1 MHIDREDMLEL
12 TRRMTIARNCFNRV
26 AGAYM
31 DEEGFIDG
39 SFNTHFLKLS
49 PADKEKQLAIAKTI
63 PYAKTNEQ
71 LKNFRIDSRQ
81 KKPGSIWHL
90 LTALRDCEL
99 KNDALLYSLY
109 EYIGERY
116 VVDKPYTIE
125 VFCGNYDVPVKGAD
139 KESQWE
145 SEEVYRFRACHRQ
158 VFYSLL
164 LRTEVRIW
172 KALIFLQ
179 KMGRVKNW
187 LICLVCSGGDDDMRT
202 KQNYQILTFHT
213 TTAAMA
219 MEDYCHEQKIPGRLI
234 PLPQEISAGCGLA
247 WRMLPGEYEQEKD
260 RIEKSGIVIESNI
273 IIMI

>member
-1 MHIDREDMLEL
+1 MGEVRAIKPLIKEFEEESNISVITNTGFDEAKTICKNVRFLPFEIFLPFWITRQKVLVVMEL

-139 KESQWE
+139 KENQWE
-145 SEEVYRFRACHRQ
+145 SEEVYRF
-158 VFYSLL
+158 
-164 LRTEVRIW
+164 
-172 KALIFLQ
+172 
-179 KMGRVKNW
+179 
-187 LICLVCSGGDDDMRT
+187 LVVAVCPT
-202 KQNYQILTFHT
+202 V
-213 TTAAMA
+213 
-219 MEDYCHEQKIPGRLI
+219 
-234 PLPQEISAGCGLA
+234 
-247 WRMLPGEYEQEKD
+247 GEYEAGMPQAGFLFPAFANRSTDLEGVNIFAEDGACEKLANML
-260 RIEKSGIVIESNI
+260 GL
-273 IIMI
+273 

>member
-49 PADKEKQLAIAKTI
+49 PADKEKQLAIAKAI

-71 LKNFRIDSRQ
+71 LKNYRIESKQ

-116 VVDKPYTIE
+116 FVDKSYAIDEAGTPEAGFLFPAFSNRSTDLDGVNI
-125 VFCGNYDVPVKGAD
+125 FAAD
-139 KESQWE
+139 ENCEKLAN
-145 SEEVYRFRACHRQ
+145 V
-158 VFYSLL
+158 L
-164 LRTEVRIW
+164 
-172 KALIFLQ
+172 
-179 KMGRVKNW
+179 
-187 LICLVCSGGDDDMRT
+187 
-202 KQNYQILTFHT
+202 
-213 TTAAMA
+213 
-219 MEDYCHEQKIPGRLI
+219 
-234 PLPQEISAGCGLA
+234 GL
-247 WRMLPGEYEQEKD
+247 
-260 RIEKSGIVIESNI
+260 
-273 IIMI
+273 

>member
-49 PADKEKQLAIAKTI
+49 PAEKEKQLAIAKTI

-145 SEEVYRFRACHRQ
+145 SEEVYRF
-158 VFYSLL
+158 
-164 LRTEVRIW
+164 
-172 KALIFLQ
+172 
-179 KMGRVKNW
+179 
-187 LICLVCSGGDDDMRT
+187 LVVAVCPT
-202 KQNYQILTFHT
+202 V
-213 TTAAMA
+213 
-219 MEDYCHEQKIPGRLI
+219 
-234 PLPQEISAGCGLA
+234 
-247 WRMLPGEYEQEKD
+247 GEYEAGMPQAGFLFPAFANRSTDLDGVNIFAADENCEKLANVL
-260 RIEKSGIVIESNI
+260 GL
-273 IIMI
+273 

>member
-49 PADKEKQLAIAKTI
+49 PAEKEKQLAIVKTI

-145 SEEVYRFRACHRQ
+145 SEEVYRF
-158 VFYSLL
+158 
-164 LRTEVRIW
+164 
-172 KALIFLQ
+172 
-179 KMGRVKNW
+179 
-187 LICLVCSGGDDDMRT
+187 LVVAVCPT
-202 KQNYQILTFHT
+202 V
-213 TTAAMA
+213 
-219 MEDYCHEQKIPGRLI
+219 
-234 PLPQEISAGCGLA
+234 
-247 WRMLPGEYEQEKD
+247 GEYEAGMPQTGFLFPAFANRSTDLDGVNIFAEDGACEKLAGVLGL
-260 RIEKSGIVIESNI
+260 I
-273 IIMI
+273 

>member
-1 MHIDREDMLEL
+1 MLEL

-145 SEEVYRFRACHRQ
+145 SEEVYRFLVVAVCPTVGDMRRACHRQ

-172 KALIFLQ
+172 KALIFLL

-187 LICLVCSGGDDDMRT
+187 
-202 KQNYQILTFHT
+202 
-213 TTAAMA
+213 
-219 MEDYCHEQKIPGRLI
+219 
-234 PLPQEISAGCGLA
+234 QEC
-247 WRMLPGEYEQEKD
+247 WD
-260 RIEKSGIVIESNI
+260 
-273 IIMI
+273 

>member
-90 LTALRDCEL
+90 LTI
-99 KNDALLYSLY
+99 S
-109 EYIGERY
+109 
-116 VVDKPYTIE
+116 
-125 VFCGNYDVPVKGAD
+125 GNAMLWINLTQ
-139 KESQWE
+139 S
-145 SEEVYRFRACHRQ
+145 RFFVETMMFR
-158 VFYSLL
+158 
-164 LRTEVRIW
+164 
-172 KALIFLQ
+172 
-179 KMGRVKNW
+179 
-187 LICLVCSGGDDDMRT
+187 
-202 KQNYQILTFHT
+202 
-213 TTAAMA
+213 
-219 MEDYCHEQKIPGRLI
+219 
-234 PLPQEISAGCGLA
+234 
-247 WRMLPGEYEQEKD
+247 
-260 RIEKSGIVIESNI
+260 
-273 IIMI
+273 